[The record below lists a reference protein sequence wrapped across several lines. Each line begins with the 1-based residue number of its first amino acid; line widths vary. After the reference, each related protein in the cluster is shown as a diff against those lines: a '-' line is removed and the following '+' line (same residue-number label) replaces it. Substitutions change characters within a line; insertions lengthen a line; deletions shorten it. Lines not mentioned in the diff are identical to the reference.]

1 MLRLP
6 KHTGLL
12 LVRGNQGFTVIE
24 MLVSGIILS
33 IVVGLCFFSM
43 ALYLNEWEHNRLGD
57 TEPVEAYRQ
66 QRLVTS
72 AVESA
77 WEYYVTDRANE
88 RMDQYYHYFKGSD
101 TAVAFVTTCPV
112 FLDQEVAAARLRLVN
127 GTDQNVQQLV
137 YEEAT
142 LNTTYIRYHDDPLD
156 YPFSLALDLPGKYF
170 RMKYYG
176 FQELRFLP
184 ELEDFEEILAW
195 HETYDSKERGVMP
208 EIIAIE
214 DTRGERGVIRQFRIQ
229 ARNRGKSGF
238 FVDVF

>member
-1 MLRLP
+1 
-6 KHTGLL
+6 
-12 LVRGNQGFTVIE
+12 
-24 MLVSGIILS
+24 
-33 IVVGLCFFSM
+33 
-43 ALYLNEWEHNRLGD
+43 
-57 TEPVEAYRQ
+57 
-66 QRLVTS
+66 
-72 AVESA
+72 
-77 WEYYVTDRANE
+77 
-88 RMDQYYHYFKGSD
+88 
-101 TAVAFVTTCPV
+101 
-112 FLDQEVAAARLRLVN
+112 LDQEVAAARLRLVN